1 MNATNQ
7 FNRIGSMAV
16 TALGLCAGAILLAY
30 YANVSIPALESGRA
44 VFFALTLIGLTMC
57 ALGMRIPAYGW
68 LNPFNVAG
76 GVLGVLLLALT
87 GVVLLGVEIP
97 VITTYRAAI
106 NALTALMAV
115 KVVLAVARGRMVGA
129 RE

>member
-7 FNRIGSMAV
+7 FNRIGNVAV
-16 TALGLCAGAILLAY
+16 AALGFFAAAILLAY

-68 LNPFNVAG
+68 LNPFTVTG
-76 GVLGVLLLALT
+76 VVLGVLLLALT

-97 VITTYRAAI
+97 FITTYRAAI
-106 NALTALMAV
+106 NALAALMAV
-115 KVVLAVARGRMVGA
+115 KVVLALARGRIFGTHL
-129 RE
+129 

>member
-1 MNATNQ
+1 MIATNQ
-7 FNRIGSMAV
+7 LNRIGSMAV
-16 TALGLCAGAILLAY
+16 AALGFFAAAILLAY

-57 ALGMRIPAYGW
+57 ALGMRIPAFGW

-76 GVLGVLLLALT
+76 VVLGVLLLALT

-97 VITTYRAAI
+97 FITTYRAAI
-106 NALTALMAV
+106 NALAALMAV
-115 KVVLAVARGRMVGA
+115 KIVLALARGRMYGA
-129 RE
+129 RA